1 MPLPRLEF
9 HSFSEKNFFIIFYQ
23 AGSKRPNEP
32 SDVEPTAKRKEP
44 VSISDEQRKRMEEN
58 KAKALAKKA
67 ARLAEKQ
74 RLEEEA
80 KAKEASSAD
89 QSNHQTEESMDQS
102 NGHDLANTIT
112 PQTEIPV

>member
-1 MPLPRLEF
+1 
-9 HSFSEKNFFIIFYQ
+9 
-23 AGSKRPNEP
+23 
-32 SDVEPTAKRKEP
+32 
-44 VSISDEQRKRMEEN
+44 MEEN
-58 KAKALAKKA
+58 KARALAKKA

-80 KAKEASSAD
+80 KAKEVAQASSAD

-102 NGHDLANTIT
+102 DGHDLANTIT

>member
-1 MPLPRLEF
+1 
-9 HSFSEKNFFIIFYQ
+9 
-23 AGSKRPNEP
+23 
-32 SDVEPTAKRKEP
+32 
-44 VSISDEQRKRMEEN
+44 MEEN
-58 KAKALAKKA
+58 KARALAKKA

-80 KAKEASSAD
+80 KAKEVAQTSSAD

-102 NGHDLANTIT
+102 DGHGLANTIT